1 MSKNNTDERNKLL
14 EAIVELLPGPDIQG
28 DPFWTVMEIGPNN
41 VATGVYQTVNND
53 IIVPLFLTQLLA
65 EKYHSQ
71 TCDNDNTAVRGIS
84 RPHLAAMIQMWKLGL
99 IKLGIASPKSSD
111 SGLELFLPESPEK
124 FEDYIRER
132 YSQ

>member
-1 MSKNNTDERNKLL
+1 MSKNNTDEQNKLL
-14 EAIVELLPGPDIQG
+14 KAIAELLPGPDVQG
-28 DPFWTVMEIGPNN
+28 DPFWAVMKIGANN
-41 VATGVYQTVNND
+41 LATGVYQTVNND
-53 IIVPLFLTQLLA
+53 VIVPLFYTQLQA

-71 TCDNDNTAVRGIS
+71 TCNNDNTAVRGIS

-99 IKLGIASPKSSD
+99 IKLGIAAPKSSD

-124 FEDYIRER
+124 FEDYVRER